1 MRTWARPIDAIFNL
15 IPFAPLGLW
24 ELDLGRLLFGGFLRV
39 VDIRRGEEG
48 GIVAASEG

>member
-15 IPFAPLGLW
+15 VPFASLGLW

-48 GIVAASEG
+48 GIVAAGEG